1 MRGPLDLQRRS
12 RDRRVC
18 CFPSLGIPVDGGW
31 QVEVHAWCY
40 RLRANRVAIPL
51 VRKALG
57 FERLRLSAAEKQ
69 TFAERARWM
78 FADNLRGQA
87 IAVAAAGEIVALGRT
102 RPNGRLRA
110 NIVVKAQS
118 GRERRPDVAWV
129 SQQSTE
135 TTPLEIHF
143 LAPEGI
149 SVISDIDDTIRI
161 SHVGDRAALLR
172 GTFVE
177 PFRSVEGMADLYRAW
192 SRSGAQFHY
201 LSATPWQLYVPI
213 ATFADTHG
221 FPKGTFHLRDFRWRD
236 RSFFNVFTSPDRY
249 KMRTIEP
256 LLRQLPRRRFVLAGD
271 SGQRDPEVFGELAR
285 RYPRQVRRIFIRDVG
300 RSTAARYSA
309 AFAGLERT
317 VWRVFSDPATLPQVL
332 AVEDGER
339 AESQS
344 D

>member
-1 MRGPLDLQRRS
+1 VTSRPDPRR
-12 RDRRVC
+12 RKRRERRVC

-40 RLRANRVAIPL
+40 RLRAHRVVIPL

-57 FERLRLSAAEKQ
+57 FERVRLSPDEKQ

-87 IAVAAAGEIVALGRT
+87 VAVAADGETAVLGRT

-110 NIVVKAQS
+110 TIVVKAQP
-118 GRERRPDVAWV
+118 GRKDVPDVGWL
-129 SQQSTE
+129 SQQSTAA
-135 TTPLEIHF
+135 TPLEIHF
-143 LAPEGI
+143 LSPDGL

-161 SHVGDRAALLR
+161 SQVHDRAALLR

-177 PFRSVEGMADLYRAW
+177 PFRSVEGMAEVYRSW

-213 ATFADTHG
+213 AEFADTHG
-221 FPKGTFHLRDFRWRD
+221 FPKGTFHLQDFRWRD

-249 KMRTIEP
+249 KTRTIED

-271 SGQRDPEVFGELAR
+271 SGQHDPEVFGELAR
-285 RYPRQVRRIFIRDVG
+285 RHQRQVRHIFIRDVG
-300 RSTAARYSA
+300 RSSAARYRA
-309 AFAGLERT
+309 AFDGLDRA
-317 VWRVFSDPATLPQVL
+317 VWQVFSDPATLPRLLDDV
-332 AVEDGER
+332 
-339 AESQS
+339 SH
-344 D
+344 

>member
-1 MRGPLDLQRRS
+1 MTRPPDLRR
-12 RDRRVC
+12 RRRERLVC
-18 CFPSLGIPVDGGW
+18 CFPALGIPVEGGW

-40 RLRANRVAIPL
+40 RLRAHRVVIPL

-78 FADNLRGQA
+78 FAHNLRGQA
-87 IAVAAAGEIVALGRT
+87 IAVAAAGEIVVLGRT

-110 NIVVKAQS
+110 TIVVK
-118 GRERRPDVAWV
+118 GPPGHERTPDVAWV
-129 SQQSTE
+129 SQQSTDA
-135 TTPLEIHF
+135 TPLDIHF
-143 LAPEGI
+143 LAPDGL

-161 SHVGDRAALLR
+161 SHVRDRAALLR

-177 PFRSVEGMADLYRAW
+177 PFRAVEGMADVYRAW
-192 SRSGAQFHY
+192 SRGGAQFHY

-221 FPKGTFHLRDFRWRD
+221 FPRGTFHLRDFRWRD

-271 SGQRDPEVFGELAR
+271 SGQHDPEVFGELAR

-300 RSTAARYSA
+300 RSTAARYTL
-309 AFAGLERT
+309 AFAGLDRK
-317 VWRVFSDPATLPQVL
+317 VWRVFTDPATLPQDL
-332 AVEDGER
+332 AVDDGER
-339 AESQS
+339 F
-344 D
+344 

>member
-1 MRGPLDLQRRS
+1 VTRRPHLPRRKA
-12 RDRRVC
+12 RDGRVC
-18 CFPSLGIPVDGGW
+18 CFPSVGIPVDGGW
-31 QVEVHAWCY
+31 QVEVHAWCF
-40 RLRANRVAIPL
+40 RLRAHRVVIPF

-57 FERLRLSAAEKQ
+57 FERVRLSAAEKQ

-87 IAVAAAGEIVALGRT
+87 IAVAAAGEIAVLGTT

-110 NIVVKAQS
+110 GIVVKAQP
-118 GRERRPDVAWV
+118 GREIAPDVVWV
-129 SQQSTE
+129 SEHSKE
-135 TTPLEIHF
+135 ATPLEIHF
-143 LAPEGI
+143 LAPDGL
-149 SVISDIDDTIRI
+149 SVISDIDDTIRV
-161 SHVGDRAALLR
+161 SHVRDRAALLR

-177 PFRSVEGMADLYRAW
+177 PFQPVEGMADLYRAW

-213 ATFADTHG
+213 AAFADTHG

-256 LLRQLPRRRFVLAGD
+256 LLRQMPRRRFVLAGD
-271 SGQRDPEVFGELAR
+271 SGQHDPEVFGELAR

-309 AFAGLERT
+309 AFAGLDRS
-317 VWRVFSDPATLPQVL
+317 VWRVFSDPATLPRVL
-332 AVEDGER
+332 AVESASGF
-339 AESQS
+339 
-344 D
+344 

>member
-1 MRGPLDLQRRS
+1 MTY
-12 RDRRVC
+12 RRVSL
-18 CFPSLGIPVDGGW
+18 FPSLGIPVDGGW
-31 QVEVHAWCY
+31 QVDVHAWCY
-40 RLRANRVAIPL
+40 RLRPRRVVIPL

-57 FERLRLSAAEKQ
+57 FERVRLSSVEKQ

-87 IAVAAAGEIVALGRT
+87 IQVAAGGEIVVLGRT

-110 NIVVKAQS
+110 SIVVKVPP
-118 GRERRPDVAWV
+118 GDEPTPDVVWL

-135 TTPLEIHF
+135 ATPLEIHF
-143 LAPEGI
+143 LAPDGL

-161 SHVGDRAALLR
+161 SHVHDRAALLR

-177 PFRSVEGMADLYRAW
+177 PFQPVEGMADLYRAW
-192 SRSGAQFHY
+192 SRNGAQFHY
-201 LSATPWQLYVPI
+201 LSATPWQLYAPI
-213 ATFADTHG
+213 AAFADTHG
-221 FPKGTFHLRDFRWRD
+221 FPKGTFHLRDFRWKD
-236 RSFFNVFTSPDRY
+236 RSFFNVFASPDRY

-285 RYPRQVRRIFIRDVG
+285 RYPRQVRHIFIRDVG

-309 AFAGLERT
+309 AFAGLDRT
-317 VWRVFSDPATLPQVL
+317 VWRVFRDPATLPRTL
-332 AVEDGER
+332 AVEATSTERDGVR
-339 AESQS
+339 RK
-344 D
+344 

>member
-1 MRGPLDLQRRS
+1 VTRPPNLQRRRR
-12 RDRRVC
+12 RDRCVC

-31 QVEVHAWCY
+31 QIDVHAWCY
-40 RLRANRVAIPL
+40 RLRAHRVVIPL
-51 VRKALG
+51 IRKALG

-78 FADNLRGQA
+78 FAHNLRGQA

-110 NIVVKAQS
+110 TIVVKVQP
-118 GRERRPDVAWV
+118 GGEGTPNVAWV
-129 SQQSTE
+129 SPQSTE
-135 TTPLEIHF
+135 ATPLEVEF
-143 LAPEGI
+143 LAPEGL

-161 SHVGDRAALLR
+161 SHVRDRAALLR

-177 PFRSVEGMADLYRAW
+177 PFRPVEGMADVYRAW
-192 SRSGAQFHY
+192 NRGGAQFHY

-256 LLRQLPRRRFVLAGD
+256 LLRQLPRRRFILAGD
-271 SGQRDPEVFGELAR
+271 SGQHDPEVFGELAR

-300 RSTAARYSA
+300 RSTAARYTA
-309 AFAGLERT
+309 AFAGLDRSI
-317 VWRVFSDPATLPQVL
+317 WRVFTDPATLPKVL
-332 AVEDGER
+332 AIEDGER
-339 AESQS
+339 F
-344 D
+344 